1 MNKKSLK
8 IKKNMVKTYKNEKN
22 GLTRKGEE
30 YIILSLTVEREKN
43 GYKPSK
49 SGHCSHFCLC
59 IDMCYIFAFF
69 NAFVFFISVRIDV
82 LVIIS

>member
-1 MNKKSLK
+1 MEYVKKALPL
-8 IKKNMVKTYKNEKN
+8 IVP
-22 GLTRKGEE
+22 
-30 YIILSLTVEREKN
+30 SLTVEREKN

-49 SGHCSHFCLC
+49 SGHCSRFCLC
-59 IDMCYIFAFF
+59 SDMCYIFDFF

>member
-1 MNKKSLK
+1 MAELLHK
-8 IKKNMVKTYKNEKN
+8 IPGIAFNPLTKN
-22 GLTRKGEE
+22 LIHR
-30 YIILSLTVEREKN
+30 IIPSLTVEREKN

-49 SGHCSHFCLC
+49 SGHCSRFCLC
-59 IDMCYIFAFF
+59 SDMCYIFDFF